1 MARGQWWEYL
11 IPGHNVGL
19 MVGDVYDGITGNSE
33 KNAGTGVFG
42 TRKNDYQ
49 YAQSNDRV
57 TTAKNNLDYIKG
69 QKPGE
74 YQSEYG
80 SQISDTQ
87 SQLDKM
93 NRDGF
98 SYDYTKDAAY
108 QQYKNQYTRGAE
120 LAGENAAANASARS
134 GGYGNSWG
142 TSSGQTAYQSTMNGL
157 SDVADS
163 LYSQAYNEY
172 ATRKSDLGNRLSSL
186 QQQEKLAQDAYNTR
200 LNNYYGQLNSAHT
213 EYANAVAAAQ
223 QKDANNTNFWGN
235 ALQVGA
241 QLLPWVLKAFA
252 VI

>member
-1 MARGQWWEYL
+1 MARGEWWEYL

-42 TRKNDYQ
+42 TRKNGSNSYQ

-80 SQISDTQ
+80 SQISGTQ

-120 LAGENAAANASARS
+120 LASENAAANASA
-134 GGYGNSWG
+134 
-142 TSSGQTAYQSTMNGL
+142 TK
-157 SDVADS
+157 
-163 LYSQAYNEY
+163 
-172 ATRKSDLGNRLSSL
+172 KSDLGNRLSSL

-200 LNNYYGQLNSAHT
+200 LNNYYGQLNSAQT
-213 EYANAVAAAQ
+213 EYANAVGANQ
-223 QKDANNTNFWGN
+223 KKDANNTNFWGN
-235 ALQVGA
+235 VLRIGA
-241 QLLPWVLKAFA
+241 QLAGPLIVKMMTGGLL
-252 VI
+252 

>member
-1 MARGQWWEYL
+1 MARGEWWEYL

-42 TRKNDYQ
+42 TRKNGSNSYQ

-80 SQISDTQ
+80 SQISGTQ

-93 NRDGF
+93 NQDGF

-120 LAGENAAANASARS
+120 LASENAAANASARS

-163 LYSQAYNEY
+163 LYSQAYN
-172 ATRKSDLGNRLSSL
+172 
-186 QQQEKLAQDAYNTR
+186 
-200 LNNYYGQLNSAHT
+200 
-213 EYANAVAAAQ
+213 
-223 QKDANNTNFWGN
+223 
-235 ALQVGA
+235 
-241 QLLPWVLKAFA
+241 
-252 VI
+252 

>member
-1 MARGQWWEYL
+1 MARGEWWEYL

-19 MVGDVYDGITGNSE
+19 MIGDVYDGITGNSE

-42 TRKNDYQ
+42 TRKNDSNSYQ

-80 SQISDTQ
+80 SQISGTQ

-120 LAGENAAANASARS
+120 MASENAAANASARS

-142 TSSGQTAYQSTMNGL
+142 TSSGQT
-157 SDVADS
+157 
-163 LYSQAYNEY
+163 
-172 ATRKSDLGNRLSSL
+172 
-186 QQQEKLAQDAYNTR
+186 EKLAQDAYNTR
-200 LNNYYGQLNSAHT
+200 LNNYYGQLNSAQT
-213 EYANAVAAAQ
+213 EYANAVRANQ

-241 QLLPWVLKAFA
+241 QLLPWVLKALA

>member
-1 MARGQWWEYL
+1 
-11 IPGHNVGL
+11 
-19 MVGDVYDGITGNSE
+19 
-33 KNAGTGVFG
+33 
-42 TRKNDYQ
+42 
-49 YAQSNDRV
+49 
-57 TTAKNNLDYIKG
+57 
-69 QKPGE
+69 
-74 YQSEYG
+74 
-80 SQISDTQ
+80 
-87 SQLDKM
+87 M

-120 LAGENAAANASARS
+120 LASENAAANASARS

-172 ATRKSDLGNRLSSL
+172 ATKKSDLGNRLSSL
-186 QQQEKLAQDAYNTR
+186 QQQKQLAINDYNTR

-213 EYANAVAAAQ
+213 EYDNAVGANQ
-223 QKDANNTNFWGN
+223 KKDANNTNFWGN
-235 ALQVGA
+235 VLQVGA
-241 QLLPWVLKAFA
+241 QLLPWVLKAFG

>member
-1 MARGQWWEYL
+1 MGLFGNNDRLNTARYNLEQY
-11 IPGHNVGL
+11 
-19 MVGDVYDGITGNSE
+19 E
-33 KNAGTGVFG
+33 KTKPA
-42 TRKNDYQ
+42 DYQ
-49 YAQSNDRV
+49 SKYQGQIKDVMDKLENMGDF
-57 TTAKNNLDYIKG
+57 DYD
-69 QKPGE
+69 P
-74 YQSEYG
+74 
-80 SQISDTQ
+80 DA
-87 SQLDKM
+87 
-93 NRDGF
+93 
-98 SYDYTKDAAY
+98 DAAY

-120 LAGENAAANASARS
+120 MASENAAANASARS

-172 ATRKSDLGNRLSSL
+172 ATKKSDLGNRLSSL
-186 QQQEKLAQDAYNTR
+186 NQQKQLAIDDYNTR

-213 EYANAVAAAQ
+213 EYANAVRANQ

-241 QLLPWVLKAFA
+241 QLLPWVQKALA